1 MPDREST
8 ALLRRVVTR
17 SPGWLLAAGLTGASA
32 SVAGLLLPDAMA
44 RAVDAAL
51 AGTRA
56 SAGIAW
62 LLGIVVVIAAS
73 DAVNVVA
80 TTRLTAYG
88 IAWLRR
94 LVAGHVVDCGD
105 QRRVSALGGTGDI
118 VSRLTGDAAQ
128 AGAVPATAIQLVLGS
143 ITSVGSVVALA
154 LLDPLLAVVFL
165 ASVPLALL
173 LARAH
178 LRTTS
183 GHAATYRELSGELSA
198 RLLDATLGIRTIAA
212 TGTAEQEA
220 ARVLLPLPA
229 MNAAGLGL
237 WRAQAVMIWRAAL
250 LLPAVQLAVLF
261 AAGFGVV
268 SGRLSPG
275 GLLAAMGY
283 VGMGMT
289 MIGYLPLL
297 TTLATARAG
306 ATRLAQVLAVPVRTS
321 GERELPEGC
330 GSLELRG
337 VRVLNPGGGVALSHV
352 DLVVP
357 AGSVVAV
364 VGGAGAGKSTLAAVA
379 GGLVAPDLG
388 QVRLDGVDLADLR
401 PAALRSAFGFAFE
414 RPALL
419 GDTVAGAIGYG
430 STDDPDAIRAA
441 ARSAQVHDALRRLPD
456 GYDTPTASTPL
467 SGGEAQ
473 RIGLAR
479 AFVRGPRVLVLDDAT
494 GSLDTVTEAR
504 VDLAVRTSLPG
515 HTRLVVTHRLS
526 TAEDADL
533 VVWLAAG
540 RVRRVGRHRQLLRY
554 KEYRAIFAEAPG

>member
-1 MPDREST
+1 MPEST
-8 ALLRRVVTR
+8 ALLRRATTR
-17 SPGWLLAAGLTGASA
+17 SPGWLVAAGLSGASA
-32 SVAGLLLPDAMA
+32 AVAGLLLPDATA
-44 RAVDAAL
+44 RAVDAATS
-51 AGTRA
+51 GNRA
-56 SAGIAW
+56 AAGIPV
-62 LLGIVVVIAAS
+62 LLGIVVVIAGA
-73 DAVNVVA
+73 DALNVVA
-80 TTRLTAYG
+80 TTRLTATG
-88 IAWLRR
+88 TAWLRG
-94 LVAGHVVDCGD
+94 LVAGHLIRSGD
-105 QRRVSALGGTGDI
+105 QRRVSALGGTGDL

-128 AGAVPATAIQLVLGS
+128 AGAVPGTAIQLVLGS
-143 ITSVGSVVALA
+143 ITSVGAVVALA
-154 LLDPLLAVVFL
+154 LLDPLLAAVFL
-165 ASVPLALL
+165 ASVPLALV

-198 RLLDATLGIRTIAA
+198 RLLDAGLGIRTIAA
-212 TGTAEQEA
+212 TGTAEQET

-229 MNAAGLGL
+229 MHRAGLGL

-250 LLPAVQLAVLF
+250 LLPSVQLAVLC
-261 AAGFGVV
+261 AAGVGVV
-268 SGRLSPG
+268 TGRLSPG

-289 MIGYLPLL
+289 LIGYLPLL

-306 ATRLAQVLAVPVRTS
+306 AARLAEVLEIPPRAG

-330 GSLELRG
+330 GSLDLRG
-337 VRVLNPGGGVALSHV
+337 ITVLNPDGAAALSDV
-352 DLVVP
+352 DLHVP
-357 AGSVVAV
+357 AGRVVAV
-364 VGGAGAGKSTLAAVA
+364 VGRAGSGKSTLAAVA
-379 GGLVAPDLG
+379 GGLVVPDRG
-388 QVRLDGVDLADLR
+388 EVRLDGVPLAELR
-401 PAALRSAFGFAFE
+401 PSALRSAFGFAFE

-419 GDTVAGAIGYG
+419 GDTVAGVIGYG
-430 STDDPDAIRAA
+430 STDDGETIRAA
-441 ARSAQVHDALRRLPD
+441 ARSAQVHDALSRLPD

-540 RVRRVGRHRQLLRY
+540 RVRRIGRHQKLLRH
-554 KEYRAIFAEAPG
+554 KDYRAIFTEAPG